1 MKILLDTH
9 IFLWWA
15 DNSRNLSSGIIN
27 LIKNPDNEIYL
38 SMVSLWEIQIKLSLG
53 KLKLSVDIEDLVKL
67 QKDKN
72 FFRIMTIKETHI
84 YKLAEL
90 PMIHTD
96 PFDRL
101 LIAQTITEK
110 MSIITMDNQIKKYPI
125 AVL

>member
-15 DNSRNLSSGIIN
+15 DNPRNLSSGIIN
-27 LIKNPDNEIYL
+27 LIKNPKNEIYL
-38 SMVSLWEIQIKLSLG
+38 SMVSLWEIQIKVSLG
-53 KLKLSVDIEDLVKL
+53 KLKLSMNIKDLVEL

-72 FFRIMTIKETHI
+72 YFRLMSIKEDHI
-84 YKLAEL
+84 YHLALL
-90 PMIHTD
+90 PMIHSD

-101 LIAQTITEK
+101 LIAQAVTEK
-110 MSIITMDNQIKKYPI
+110 MSIISMDSQIKKYPI